1 MTIALKET
9 KALTNRIADSLAD
22 LDPNME
28 NGEEGKAL
36 IKRIYSLE
44 GEKVDET
51 SPIMPDTPKECI
63 STVAGKVIQIENLSD
78 DINKAQNF
86 RDFFAHVYCDAFAT
100 SLVTLKD
107 GLSKLDP
114 QSLDRKILGELE
126 RISGGG
132 LSNDDLMKFQKET
145 I

>member
-63 STVAGKVIQIENLSD
+63 ANVAGKVIQIENLSD

-114 QSLDRKILGELE
+114 
-126 RISGGG
+126 
-132 LSNDDLMKFQKET
+132 
-145 I
+145 

>member
-1 MTIALKET
+1 MIIALKET

-44 GEKVDET
+44 GEKIDET
-51 SPIMPDTPKECI
+51 SPIMPTTPKECI
-63 STVAGKVIQIENLSD
+63 ATVAGKVIQIENLNK
-78 DINKAQNF
+78 DIKEAKNF

-100 SLVTLKD
+100 SLVTMKD

-114 QSLDRKILGELE
+114 
-126 RISGGG
+126 
-132 LSNDDLMKFQKET
+132 
-145 I
+145 

>member
-44 GEKVDET
+44 GEKIDET